1 MQKINK
7 IMCCCSN
14 GVGTSLLM
22 QMTMEEALEIL
33 GMDNVEVIFG
43 TLSSVN
49 ENSADLFVVSEDR
62 MQELEGL
69 PVIGL
74 EDLMDS
80 DIAAEKLQEVITWR
94 LVI

>member
-1 MQKINK
+1 
-7 IMCCCSN
+7 
-14 GVGTSLLM
+14 M

-33 GMDNVEVIFG
+33 GMDDVEVIFG

-49 ENSADLFVVSEDR
+49 ENSADLFIVSEDR

-80 DIAAEKLQEVITWR
+80 DIAAEKLKEF
-94 LVI
+94 LEKK

>member
-1 MQKINK
+1 MVQRISK

-33 GMDNVEVIFG
+33 GMDDVEVVFG

-62 MQELEGL
+62 TQELEGL
-69 PVIGL
+69 SVIGL

-80 DIAAEKLQEVITWR
+80 DMAAEKLKEF
-94 LVI
+94 LENK

>member
-1 MQKINK
+1 
-7 IMCCCSN
+7 MCCCSN

-33 GMDNVEVIFG
+33 GMDNVEVVFG

-62 MQELEGL
+62 TQELEGL
-69 PVIGL
+69 SVIGL

-80 DIAAEKLQEVITWR
+80 DMAAEKLKEF
-94 LVI
+94 LEKK

>member
-1 MQKINK
+1 MTQKINK

-33 GMDNVEVIFG
+33 GMDDVEVIFG

-80 DIAAEKLQEVITWR
+80 DIAAEKLKEF
-94 LVI
+94 LEKK

>member
-1 MQKINK
+1 MTQKINK

-33 GMDNVEVIFG
+33 GMDDVEVVFG

-80 DIAAEKLQEVITWR
+80 DIAAEKLKEF
-94 LVI
+94 LEKK

>member
-1 MQKINK
+1 MMQKINK

-80 DIAAEKLQEVITWR
+80 DIAAEKLKEF
-94 LVI
+94 LEKK

>member
-1 MQKINK
+1 
-7 IMCCCSN
+7 MCCCSN

-33 GMDNVEVIFG
+33 GMDDVEVVFG

-62 MQELEGL
+62 TQELEGL
-69 PVIGL
+69 SVIGL

-80 DIAAEKLQEVITWR
+80 DMAAEKLKEF
-94 LVI
+94 LENK

>member
-80 DIAAEKLQEVITWR
+80 DIAAEKLKEF
-94 LVI
+94 LEKK

>member
-1 MQKINK
+1 MKKINT

-33 GMDNVEVIFG
+33 GMDDVEVIFG

-62 MQELEGL
+62 VQELEGL

-80 DIAAEKLQEVITWR
+80 DIAAEKLKEF
-94 LVI
+94 LEKK

>member
-1 MQKINK
+1 MQKIGK

-33 GMDNVEVIFG
+33 GMDDVEVVFG

-62 MQELEGL
+62 MKELEGL

-80 DIAAEKLQEVITWR
+80 DIAAEKLKEF
-94 LVI
+94 LEKK

>member
-1 MQKINK
+1 MMQKINK

-22 QMTMEEALEIL
+22 QMTMEEALDIL
-33 GMDNVEVIFG
+33 GMNDVEVVFG

-49 ENSADLFVVSEDR
+49 ENSADLFIVSEDR
-62 MQELEGL
+62 MQELDSL

-80 DIAAEKLQEVITWR
+80 DIAAEKLKEF
-94 LVI
+94 LEKK

>member
-1 MQKINK
+1 MMQKINK

-22 QMTMEEALEIL
+22 QMTMEEALDIL
-33 GMDNVEVIFG
+33 GMNHVEVVFG

-49 ENSADLFVVSEDR
+49 ENSADLFIVSEDR
-62 MQELEGL
+62 MQELDGL

-80 DIAAEKLQEVITWR
+80 DIAAEKLKEF
-94 LVI
+94 LEKK

>member
-1 MQKINK
+1 
-7 IMCCCSN
+7 
-14 GVGTSLLM
+14 M

-33 GMDNVEVIFG
+33 GMDDVEVIFG

-62 MQELEGL
+62 VQELEGL

-80 DIAAEKLQEVITWR
+80 DIAAEKLKEF
-94 LVI
+94 LEKK

>member
-1 MQKINK
+1 MMQKINT

-33 GMDNVEVIFG
+33 GMDDVEVIFG
-43 TLSSVN
+43 TLSSVS
-49 ENSADLFVVSEDR
+49 ENSADLFIVSEDR
-62 MQELEGL
+62 VQELEGL

-80 DIAAEKLQEVITWR
+80 DIAAEKLKEF
-94 LVI
+94 LEKK

>member
-1 MQKINK
+1 
-7 IMCCCSN
+7 
-14 GVGTSLLM
+14 M

-33 GMDNVEVIFG
+33 GMDDVEVVFG

-80 DIAAEKLQEVITWR
+80 DIAAEKLKEF
-94 LVI
+94 LEKK